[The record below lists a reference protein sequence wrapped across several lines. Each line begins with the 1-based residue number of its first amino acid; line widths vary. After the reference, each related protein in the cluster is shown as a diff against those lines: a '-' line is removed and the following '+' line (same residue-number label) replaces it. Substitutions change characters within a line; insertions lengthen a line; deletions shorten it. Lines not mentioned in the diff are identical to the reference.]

1 MGIAN
6 NCLLKN
12 IKFDEISMKP
22 ANNIRKNDE
31 LNNNDSE
38 HKASKILRIF
48 KEQLSENK
56 LTLKLLEIGEYD
68 SNKLSTYIEL
78 IKIFIN
84 F

>member
-31 LNNNDSE
+31 LNNSNFNNN
-38 HKASKILRIF
+38 KKIDYV
-48 KEQLSENK
+48 NK
-56 LTLKLLEIGEYD
+56 NNLEIANQEIVY
-68 SNKLSTYIEL
+68 NY
-78 IKIFIN
+78 
-84 F
+84 